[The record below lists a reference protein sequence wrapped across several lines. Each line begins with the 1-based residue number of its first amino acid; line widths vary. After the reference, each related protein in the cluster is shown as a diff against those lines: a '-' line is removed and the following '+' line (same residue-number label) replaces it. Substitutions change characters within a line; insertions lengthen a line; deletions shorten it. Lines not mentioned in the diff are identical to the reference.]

1 MGKWANKHQLPCCLC
16 LSFLFFSAFISY
28 TDSAEPNNFTGNK
41 GVTKFSR
48 FLRPCIWGPPS
59 LVGITDICEAFKRAN
74 AVWALFRKRNN
85 ELFITPLSLSD
96 LICGKGEEYPLPANF
111 RPFVGRFLLIVGI
124 PSVKCRYNMSVNSW
138 LPVEGRVA
146 VLYFYIIH
154 SIGGRGGGSVE
165 GCNLSLRTLRREK
178 YWLTQKFHFI
188 SIQHHIFL
196 TKP

>member
-59 LVGITDICEAFKRAN
+59 LVGITDICEAFNWAN

-96 LICGKGEEYPLPANF
+96 LICGKGEEYRLSADF
-111 RPFVGRFLLIVGI
+111 RPFVSRFLADCRLNVSII
-124 PSVKCRYNMSVNSW
+124 CRYNMSVNSW

-146 VLYFYIIH
+146 VLCFYIIN

-165 GCNLSLRTLRREK
+165 GNNICWLNFKISFYYNTALYISYKTLTLFYK
-178 YWLTQKFHFI
+178 T
-188 SIQHHIFL
+188 
-196 TKP
+196 